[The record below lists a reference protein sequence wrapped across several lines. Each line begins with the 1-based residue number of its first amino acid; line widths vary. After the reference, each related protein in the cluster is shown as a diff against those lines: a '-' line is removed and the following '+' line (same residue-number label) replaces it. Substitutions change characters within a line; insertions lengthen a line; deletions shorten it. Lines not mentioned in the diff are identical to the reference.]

1 MRTLLT
7 VFWLRRRLAQ
17 APTLPPV
24 LAFGLFAAMVV
35 SYRWSLKPA
44 ARSLSERRDDLF
56 HALGD
61 G

>member
-17 APTLPPV
+17 APTLQPV

-35 SYRWSLKPA
+35 S
-44 ARSLSERRDDLF
+44 
-56 HALGD
+56 
-61 G
+61 